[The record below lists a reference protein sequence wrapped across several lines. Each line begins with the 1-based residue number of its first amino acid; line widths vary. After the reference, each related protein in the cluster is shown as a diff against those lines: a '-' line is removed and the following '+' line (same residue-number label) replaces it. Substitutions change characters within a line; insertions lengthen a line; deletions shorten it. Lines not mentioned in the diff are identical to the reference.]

1 MMPMLGL
8 NIRKAT
14 ASDAPFVLEMSE
26 VAGHGFLPHFFMQ
39 VLPEGEDLHSF
50 MLSRVENPQSKM
62 SYTKC
67 WIAELE
73 GTPVGMINLD
83 LIPDPPEP
91 IDPEMPPMF
100 RPLAELEASA
110 PGAIVIEFLA
120 TLPAA
125 RGKGVGAA
133 LIDCA
138 KDQSGSGGVALVVS
152 DNNSAARGLYLK
164 AGFAEADRRPIVT
177 QGWRTAGTDW
187 ILMRYPR
194 ITV

>member
-1 MMPMLGL
+1 MLAPK
-8 NIRKAT
+8 IRKAT
-14 ASDAPFVLEMSE
+14 ASDASFILEMSE

-39 VLPEGEDLHSF
+39 VLPEGDDLHSF
-50 MLSRVENPQSKM
+50 MLSRVKNPQGKM

-91 IDPEMPPMF
+91 IDPEIPPMF
-100 RPLAELEASA
+100 RPLAELEASV

-133 LIDCA
+133 LIDSA

-152 DNNSAARGLYLK
+152 DNNTAARGLYLK

-177 QGWRTAGTDW
+177 QGWRTTGTDW
-187 ILMRYPR
+187 ILMRYLN